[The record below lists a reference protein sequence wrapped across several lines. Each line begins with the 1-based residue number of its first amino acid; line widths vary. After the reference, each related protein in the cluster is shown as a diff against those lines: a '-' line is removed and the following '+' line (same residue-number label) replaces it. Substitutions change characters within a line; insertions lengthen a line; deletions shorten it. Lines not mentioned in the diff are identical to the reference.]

1 MSTVLSA
8 ILYILL
14 LQPYALAYEDFESR
28 NLQTI
33 QSIYNLTVYPNF
45 LPIIANGSAAIPPGL
60 FNPNATGRITPL
72 GNFTGFEDSIEY
84 FFALAPTPQG
94 TSGKAIYAAEVVEF
108 TSGCPSVAA
117 SVVYLKIGQV
127 DPTTGGLINGT
138 SSGTTTTAKQVA
150 FWNFDD
156 DGQVLRYDA
165 WLPNLQRWNSILL
178 GANFDDPP
186 AQDAFR
192 RTLCPAVQQRC
203 SGPNRQYD
211 SEEDCV
217 ADLAAKPF
225 GNYDEAWGDNIAC
238 RTIHVIL
245 AQIRPEIHCPHVG
258 PNGGD
263 GPDNYKCV
271 DIDYSTE
278 YFADEK
284 LYRDPEGVPF
294 TCPGEDYSY

>member
-14 LQPYALAYEDFESR
+14 FQPYVLAHEDFESR

-33 QSIYNLTVYPNF
+33 QNIYNLTVYPNF
-45 LPIIANGSAAIPPGL
+45 LPIIANGSAAVPPGL
-60 FNPNATGRITPL
+60 FDQNATGRITPL

-94 TSGKAIYAAEVVEF
+94 ASGRAIYAAEVVEF
-108 TSGCPSVAA
+108 TSGCPEVAA

-127 DPTTGGLINGT
+127 DPVSGGLING
-138 SSGTTTTAKQVA
+138 SGTTTAKQVA

-178 GANFDDPP
+178 GADFDDPP

-192 RTLCPAVQQRC
+192 QTLCPAVQQRC
-203 SGPNRQYD
+203 TGPNQQYD
-211 SEEDCV
+211 SVKDCA

-245 AQIRPEIHCPHVG
+245 TQVRPEIHCPHVG
-258 PNGGD
+258 PDGGN

-284 LYRDPEGVPF
+284 LYREPEGVPF
-294 TCPGEDYSY
+294 TCPDKDYSY